1 MAAPMLPSRRQ
12 QPVQTAELDR
22 ACLAN
27 HLRKPP
33 AAGSNDPAG
42 GQSPAGQSPAGQ
54 PLGGQPTEVLAGSIE
69 RVTFHS
75 AESGFCVLRIKA
87 RGHRDLVTVVGHAA
101 EISAGEWV
109 TLSGSWVNSREHGQ
123 QFKASFLKASAPTS
137 ADGIQKY
144 LGSGMIRGIG
154 PIYASKLV
162 EAFGAQVF
170 EVIEQAPERL
180 REVPGIGQV
189 RAGRIAQAWA
199 DQKVVREIM
208 VFLHSHGVG
217 TARAVRIFK
226 TYGNEA
232 VQVMAENP
240 YRLARDIRG
249 IGFRSA
255 DAIAARLGIEATAMI
270 RLRAGIS
277 YALLQASG
285 DGHCGLPTADLLKL
299 AGELLSVERP
309 APSPPVEANPT
320 QGSEQREEQGSAAVA
335 APPQRD
341 ATANRVPLEPAVIQT
356 ALDLE
361 LGEGSVVAD
370 SLAGEAAIFLAH
382 LHRDERRIAEALQ
395 ELAQG
400 AQPWGTINA
409 ERAITWVE
417 QRLGLELAASQKAAV
432 EQALASKVLVI
443 TGGPGVGKTTL
454 INAILRILAA
464 KKLRIQLC
472 APTGRAAKRMAEA
485 TGLEAKTIH
494 RLLEF
499 DPAAFGFRRGAE
511 LPLECD
517 LLVVDETSMVDVPL
531 MASLLAAIP
540 PEAALLLV
548 GDVDQLPSVG
558 PGQVLAD
565 VITSGAIPVARL
577 TEVFRQAATSR
588 IITTAHAINAGTIPD
603 LRPPADNASAKG
615 ASAEGAGSDFY
626 FLPAET
632 PEQAVKLILKV
643 VGERIPARFG
653 LDPIAQVQVL
663 CPMARGGCGSRS
675 LNIELQKLLNPDPAE
690 QVERFGWRFAPGDK
704 VMQIAN
710 DYEKDVFNGDVGTID
725 AIDADNSE
733 LSVLFPTSEAG
744 ALGSREVVYG
754 WGELDHLVP
763 AYACTIHKSQGSE
776 YPAVVI
782 PLLTQHYPML
792 QRNLVYTGLTRGKQL
807 VVLVGQKKA
816 LAMAVKNH
824 LGRRRY
830 TKLAEWLGPVAQP
843 PAAA

>member
-1 MAAPMLPSRRQ
+1 M
-12 QPVQTAELDR
+12 
-22 ACLAN
+22 N
-27 HLRKPP
+27 KPI
-33 AAGSNDPAG
+33 
-42 GQSPAGQSPAGQ
+42 AGQSSGMPDTAAQ
-54 PLGGQPTEVLAGSIE
+54 PTEVQSTEVLAGSIE

-109 TLSGSWVNSREHGQ
+109 TVSGTWVNSREHGQ
-123 QFKASFLKASAPTS
+123 QFKASFLKASAPTT
-137 ADGIQKY
+137 AEGIEKY

-162 EAFGAQVF
+162 AVFGAEVF

-180 REVPGIGQV
+180 REVPGIGKV
-189 RAGRIAQAWA
+189 RASRIAQAWA

-226 TYGNEA
+226 TYGNDA

-249 IGFRSA
+249 IGFRTA

-270 RLRAGIS
+270 RLRAGIN
-277 YALLQASG
+277 YALLEASG
-285 DGHCGLPTADLLKL
+285 EGHCGLPTAELLKL
-299 AGELLSVERP
+299 AGERLAVERP
-309 APSPPVEANPT
+309 DETGAT
-320 QGSEQREEQGSAAVA
+320 RRESLG
-335 APPQRD
+335 
-341 ATANRVPLEPAVIQT
+341 PAVIKA

-361 LGEGSVVAD
+361 LSEGSVVAD
-370 SLAGEAAIFLAH
+370 TLAGEGAIFLAH

-400 AQPWGTINA
+400 APPWGTINA
-409 ERAITWVE
+409 ERAISWVE
-417 QRLGLELAASQKAAV
+417 QRLGLELATSQKAAV
-432 EQALASKVLVI
+432 ELALASKLLVI

-499 DPAAFGFRRGAE
+499 DPAAYGFRRGPE

-565 VITSGAIPVARL
+565 VIASGSVAVARL
-577 TEVFRQAATSR
+577 TEVFRQAASSR

-603 LRPPADNASAKG
+603 LRPPS
-615 ASAEGAGSDFY
+615 EGGTTDFY

-632 PEQAVKLILKV
+632 PEQAVALILKV

-653 LDPIAQVQVL
+653 FDPIGQVQVL

-675 LNIELQKLLNPDPAE
+675 LNIELQQLLNPDPVE

-710 DYEKDVFNGDVGTID
+710 DYEKEVFNGDVGTID
-725 AIDADNSE
+725 AIDADSSE
-733 LSVLFPTSEAG
+733 LGVLFPTSEAG
-744 ALGSREVVYG
+744 VQGSRLVVYG

-782 PLLTQHYPML
+782 PLLIQHYAML

-830 TKLAEWLGPVAQP
+830 TKLAEWLL
-843 PAAA
+843 PADAITGAVSFLGASL

>member
-1 MAAPMLPSRRQ
+1 M
-12 QPVQTAELDR
+12 
-22 ACLAN
+22 N
-27 HLRKPP
+27 KPI
-33 AAGSNDPAG
+33 
-42 GQSPAGQSPAGQ
+42 AGQSSGIPDTTA
-54 PLGGQPTEVLAGSIE
+54 QPTEVLAGSIE

-109 TLSGSWVNSREHGQ
+109 TVSGTWVNSREHGQ
-123 QFKASFLKASAPTS
+123 QFKASFLKASAPTT
-137 ADGIQKY
+137 AEGIEKY

-154 PIYASKLV
+154 PIYAGKLV
-162 EAFGAQVF
+162 GAFGAEVF

-180 REVPGIGQV
+180 REVPGIGKV
-189 RAGRIAQAWA
+189 RASRIAQAWA

-226 TYGNEA
+226 TYGNDA

-249 IGFRSA
+249 IGFRTA

-270 RLRAGIS
+270 RLRAGIN
-277 YALLQASG
+277 YALLEASG
-285 DGHCGLPTADLLKL
+285 EGHCGLPTAELLKL
-299 AGELLSVERP
+299 AGELLVVERP
-309 APSPPVEANPT
+309 APSPPAEPNPT
-320 QGSEQREEQGSAAVA
+320 QGSDQREEQGSAAVQA
-335 APPQRD
+335 APQRD
-341 ATANRVPLEPAVIQT
+341 APANRVPLEPAVIQT

-361 LGEGSVVAD
+361 LSEGSVVAD
-370 SLAGEAAIFLAH
+370 SLAGKGAIFLAH

-400 AQPWGTINA
+400 AAPWGTINA
-409 ERAITWVE
+409 ERAIDWVE
-417 QRLGLELAASQKAAV
+417 QRLGLELATSQRAAV

-454 INAILRILAA
+454 INAILRILVA

-499 DPAAFGFRRGAE
+499 DPAAYGFRRGPE

-565 VITSGAIPVARL
+565 VIASGSVAVARL
-577 TEVFRQAATSR
+577 TEVFRQAASSR

-603 LRPPADNASAKG
+603 LRPPS
-615 ASAEGAGSDFY
+615 EGGTTDFY

-632 PEQAVKLILKV
+632 PEQAVALILKV

-653 LDPIAQVQVL
+653 FDPIGQVQVL

-675 LNIELQKLLNPDPAE
+675 LNIELQRLLNPDPVE

-710 DYEKDVFNGDVGTID
+710 DYEKEVFNGDVGTID

-733 LSVLFPTSEAG
+733 LGVLFPTSEAG
-744 ALGSREVVYG
+744 VQGSRVVVYG

-782 PLLTQHYPML
+782 PLLTQHYAML

-830 TKLAEWLGPVAQP
+830 TKLAEWLL
-843 PAAA
+843 PADAITGAVSFLPASL

>member
-1 MAAPMLPSRRQ
+1 MNKPIAGPS
-12 QPVQTAELDR
+12 P
-22 ACLAN
+22 
-27 HLRKPP
+27 
-33 AAGSNDPAG
+33 SDPA
-42 GQSPAGQSPAGQ
+42 QASP
-54 PLGGQPTEVLAGSIE
+54 QPTEVLAGSIE
-69 RVTFHS
+69 RVTFHN
-75 AESGFCVLRIKA
+75 AENGFCVLRIKA

-109 TLSGSWVNSREHGQ
+109 TVSGTWVNSREHGQ
-123 QFKASFLKASAPTS
+123 QFKASFLRASAPTT
-137 ADGIQKY
+137 AEGIEKY

-162 EAFGAQVF
+162 AVFGDQVF
-170 EVIEQAPERL
+170 EVIEQTPERL
-180 REVPGIGQV
+180 REVPGIGKV

-226 TYGNEA
+226 TYGNDA

-249 IGFRSA
+249 IGFRTA
-255 DAIAARLGIEATAMI
+255 DAIAARLGIEPEAMI
-270 RLRAGIS
+270 RLRAGIN
-277 YALLQASG
+277 YALLEASG
-285 DGHCGLPTADLLKL
+285 DGHCGLPSAELLKL
-299 AGELLSVERP
+299 AGELLAVERP
-309 APSPPVEANPT
+309 SGPLDETGAS
-320 QGSEQREEQGSAAVA
+320 R
-335 APPQRD
+335 
-341 ATANRVPLEPAVIQT
+341 RVPLEPGLIQR

-361 LGEGSVVAD
+361 LAEGSVIAD
-370 SLAGEAAIFLAH
+370 VLDAEPAIFLSK
-382 LHRDERRIAEALQ
+382 LHRDERRIAAALQ
-395 ELAQG
+395 ALAAG
-400 AQPWGTINA
+400 RPPWG
-409 ERAITWVE
+409 AIDSAKAVPWVE
-417 QRLGLELAASQKAAV
+417 QRLALELAASQKAAV
-432 EQALASKVLVI
+432 EQALAAKVLVI

-464 KKLRIQLC
+464 KKLRILLC
-472 APTGRAAKRMAEA
+472 APTGRAAKRMGET

-499 DPAAFGFRRGAE
+499 DPAAFGFKRNAE

-531 MASLLAAIP
+531 MASLLDALP

-565 VITSGAIPVARL
+565 LINSGALPVARL
-577 TEVFRQAATSR
+577 TEVFRQAASSR

-603 LRPPADNASAKG
+603 LRPPTAG
-615 ASAEGAGSDFY
+615 ATTDFY

-632 PEQAVKLILKV
+632 PEQAVALILKV

-710 DYEKDVFNGDVGTID
+710 DYEKEVFNGDVGTID

-733 LSVLFPTSEAG
+733 LSVLFPSSEAG
-744 ALGSREVVYG
+744 GNAAAAGSRVVVYG

-782 PLLTQHYPML
+782 PLLTQHYAML

-830 TKLAEWLGPVAQP
+830 TKLAEWLS
-843 PAAA
+843 

>member
-1 MAAPMLPSRRQ
+1 M
-12 QPVQTAELDR
+12 
-22 ACLAN
+22 N
-27 HLRKPP
+27 KPI
-33 AAGSNDPAG
+33 
-42 GQSPAGQSPAGQ
+42 AGQSSGMPDNTAE
-54 PLGGQPTEVLAGSIE
+54 PTEVLAGSIE
-69 RVTFHS
+69 RVTFHNAS
-75 AESGFCVLRIKA
+75 NGFCVLRIKA

-109 TLSGSWVNSREHGQ
+109 TVSGVWVNSREHGQ
-123 QFKASFLKASAPTS
+123 QFKAAFLRSSPPTT
-137 ADGIQKY
+137 AEGIEKY

-162 EAFGAQVF
+162 SAFGAEVF

-180 REVPGIGQV
+180 REVPGIGKV
-189 RAGRIAQAWA
+189 RASRIAQAWA

-226 TYGNEA
+226 TYGNDA
-232 VQVMAENP
+232 VQVMTENP

-249 IGFRSA
+249 IGFRTA
-255 DAIAARLGIEATAMI
+255 DAIAARLGIEPTATI
-270 RLRAGIS
+270 RLRAGIN
-277 YALLQASG
+277 YALLEASG
-285 DGHCGLPTADLLKL
+285 EGHCGLPTAELLKL
-299 AGELLSVERP
+299 AGELLAVERP
-309 APSPPVEANPT
+309 GADPT
-320 QGSEQREEQGSAAVA
+320 DASAAS
-335 APPQRD
+335 R
-341 ATANRVPLEPAVIQT
+341 REPLEPPLIQT

-361 LGEGSVVAD
+361 LSEGSVVAD
-370 SLAGEAAIFLAH
+370 SLAGEPAIFLAH
-382 LHRDERRIAEALQ
+382 LHRDERRIAESLQ
-395 ELAQG
+395 ELALG
-400 AQPWGTINA
+400 RPPWG
-409 ERAITWVE
+409 AIDAAKAIGWVE
-417 QRLGLELAASQKAAV
+417 QRLGLQLAASQKAAV

-499 DPAAFGFRRGAE
+499 DPASYGFRRNAE

-565 VITSGAIPVARL
+565 AIASGALAVARL
-577 TEVFRQAATSR
+577 TEVFRQAASSR
-588 IITTAHAINAGTIPD
+588 IITTAHAINGGTIPD
-603 LRPPADNASAKG
+603 LRAPADGTST
-615 ASAEGAGSDFY
+615 DFY

-632 PEQAVKLILKV
+632 PEQAVSLILKV

-653 LDPIAQVQVL
+653 FDPVAEVQVL

-675 LNIELQKLLNPDPAE
+675 LNIELQNLLNPDPTE

-704 VMQIAN
+704 VMQIVN
-710 DYEKDVFNGDVGTID
+710 DYEKEVFNGDVGTID

-744 ALGSREVVYG
+744 VGGSRAVVYG

-782 PLLTQHYPML
+782 PLLTQHYAML
-792 QRNLVYTGLTRGKQL
+792 QRNLVYTGLTRGKRL

-816 LAMAVKNH
+816 LAMAVKNN

-830 TKLAEWLGPVAQP
+830 TKLSEWLVPEQLSMDMDRNHGS
-843 PAAA
+843 

>member
-1 MAAPMLPSRRQ
+1 VSPQATSALARPS
-12 QPVQTAELDR
+12 P
-22 ACLAN
+22 
-27 HLRKPP
+27 
-33 AAGSNDPAG
+33 SDPA
-42 GQSPAGQSPAGQ
+42 QASP
-54 PLGGQPTEVLAGSIE
+54 QPTEVLAGSIE
-69 RVTFHS
+69 RVTFHN
-75 AESGFCVLRIKA
+75 AENGFCVLRIKA

-109 TLSGSWVNSREHGQ
+109 TVSGTWVNSREHGQ
-123 QFKASFLKASAPTS
+123 QFKASFLRASAPTT
-137 ADGIQKY
+137 AEGIEKY

-162 EAFGAQVF
+162 AVFGAEVF
-170 EVIEQAPERL
+170 EVIEQEPERL
-180 REVPGIGQV
+180 REVPGIGKV

-226 TYGNEA
+226 TYGNDA

-249 IGFRSA
+249 IGFRTA
-255 DAIAARLGIEATAMI
+255 DAIAARLGIKPEAMI
-270 RLRAGIS
+270 RLRAGIN
-277 YALLQASG
+277 YALLEASG
-285 DGHCGLPTADLLKL
+285 DGHCGLPCAELLKL
-299 AGELLSVERP
+299 AGELLAVERP
-309 APSPPVEANPT
+309 SGPLDETGAS
-320 QGSEQREEQGSAAVA
+320 S
-335 APPQRD
+335 
-341 ATANRVPLEPAVIQT
+341 RVPLEPGLIQS

-361 LGEGSVVAD
+361 LAEGSVVAD
-370 SLAGEAAIFLAH
+370 TLAAEPAIFLAN
-382 LHRDERRIAEALQ
+382 LHRDERRIAAALQ
-395 ELAQG
+395 ALAAG
-400 AQPWGTINA
+400 RPPWG
-409 ERAITWVE
+409 AIDSAKAVPWVE
-417 QRLGLELAASQKAAV
+417 QRLALELAASQKAAV
-432 EQALASKVLVI
+432 EQALAAKVLVI

-464 KKLRIQLC
+464 KKLRILLC
-472 APTGRAAKRMAEA
+472 APTGRAAKRMGET

-499 DPAAFGFRRGAE
+499 DPAAFGFKRGAE

-531 MASLLAAIP
+531 MASLLDALP
-540 PEAALLLV
+540 PEAGLLLV

-565 VITSGAIPVARL
+565 LINSGALPVARL
-577 TEVFRQAATSR
+577 TEVFRQAASSR

-603 LRPPADNASAKG
+603 LRPPPAG
-615 ASAEGAGSDFY
+615 ASTDFY

-632 PEQAVKLILKV
+632 PEQAVALILKV

-675 LNIELQKLLNPDPAE
+675 LNIELQQLLNPDPTE
-690 QVERFGWRFAPGDK
+690 QVERFGWRFAPADK
-704 VMQIAN
+704 VMQVAN
-710 DYEKDVFNGDVGTID
+710 DYEKEVFNGDVGTVET
-725 AIDADNSE
+725 IDADASE
-733 LSVLFPTSEAG
+733 LTVRFDG
-744 ALGSREVVYG
+744 REVTYG
-754 WGELDHLVP
+754 WGELDNLVP

-782 PLLTQHYPML
+782 PLLTQHYAML
-792 QRNLVYTGLTRGKQL
+792 QRNLVYTGITRGKQL

-830 TKLAEWLGPVAQP
+830 TKLAEWLI
-843 PAAA
+843 

>member
-1 MAAPMLPSRRQ
+1 M
-12 QPVQTAELDR
+12 
-22 ACLAN
+22 N
-27 HLRKPP
+27 KPI
-33 AAGSNDPAG
+33 
-42 GQSPAGQSPAGQ
+42 AGQSSGMPDTTAQ
-54 PLGGQPTEVLAGSIE
+54 PTEVQTTEVLAGSIE

-87 RGHRDLVTVVGHAA
+87 RGHRDLITVVGHAA

-109 TLSGSWVNSREHGQ
+109 TVSGTWVNSREHGQ
-123 QFKASFLKASAPTS
+123 QFKASFLKASAPTT
-137 ADGIQKY
+137 AEGIEKY

-162 EAFGAQVF
+162 AVFGAAVF

-180 REVPGIGQV
+180 REVPGIGKV
-189 RAGRIAQAWA
+189 RASRIAQAWA

-249 IGFRSA
+249 IGFRTA

-270 RLRAGIS
+270 RLRAGVN
-277 YALLQASG
+277 YALLEASG
-285 DGHCGLPTADLLKL
+285 EGHCGLPTAELLKL
-299 AGELLSVERP
+299 AGELLAVERP
-309 APSPPVEANPT
+309 DEAP
-320 QGSEQREEQGSAAVA
+320 
-335 APPQRD
+335 
-341 ATANRVPLEPAVIQT
+341 ANRVPLEPAVIQT

-361 LGEGSVVAD
+361 LSEGSVVAD
-370 SLAGEAAIFLAH
+370 TLAGEGAIFLAH
-382 LHRDERRIAEALQ
+382 LHRDERRIGEALQ

-400 AQPWGTINA
+400 AAPWGTINA
-409 ERAITWVE
+409 ERAIAWVE
-417 QRLGLELAASQKAAV
+417 QRLGLDLAASQQAAV

-499 DPAAFGFRRGAE
+499 DPAAYGFRRGPE

-565 VITSGAIPVARL
+565 VIASGSVAVARL
-577 TEVFRQAATSR
+577 TEVFRQAASSR

-603 LRPPADNASAKG
+603 LRPPS
-615 ASAEGAGSDFY
+615 EGDTTDFY

-632 PEQAVKLILKV
+632 PEQAVALILKV

-653 LDPIAQVQVL
+653 FDPIGQVQVL

-675 LNIELQKLLNPDPAE
+675 LNIELQRLLNPDPVE

-710 DYEKDVFNGDVGTID
+710 DYEKEVFNGDVGTID

-733 LSVLFPTSEAG
+733 LGVLFPTSEAG
-744 ALGSREVVYG
+744 VQSSRVVVYG

-782 PLLTQHYPML
+782 PLLTQHYAML

-830 TKLAEWLGPVAQP
+830 TKLAEWL
-843 PAAA
+843 AA

>member
-1 MAAPMLPSRRQ
+1 MNKPVAGRSGGMADT
-12 QPVQTAELDR
+12 TAE
-22 ACLAN
+22 
-27 HLRKPP
+27 
-33 AAGSNDPAG
+33 
-42 GQSPAGQSPAGQ
+42 
-54 PLGGQPTEVLAGSIE
+54 PTEVLAGSIE
-69 RVTFHS
+69 RVTFHNAS
-75 AESGFCVLRIKA
+75 NGFCVLRIKA
-87 RGHRDLVTVVGHAA
+87 RGHRELVTVVGHAA

-109 TLSGSWVNSREHGQ
+109 TASGVWVNDREHGQ
-123 QFKASFLKASAPTS
+123 QFKAAFLRSSPPTT
-137 ADGIQKY
+137 AEGIEKY
-144 LGSGMIRGIG
+144 LGSGMIRGVG

-162 EAFGAQVF
+162 ASFGAEVF

-180 REVPGIGQV
+180 REVPGIGKV

-226 TYGNEA
+226 TYGNDA

-249 IGFRSA
+249 IGFRTA
-255 DAIAARLGIEATAMI
+255 DAIAGRLGIEPIATI
-270 RLRAGIS
+270 RLRAGIN
-277 YALLQASG
+277 YALLEASG
-285 DGHCGLPTADLLKL
+285 EGHCGLPTAELLKL
-299 AGELLSVERP
+299 AGELLAVEQPAAERP
-309 APSPPVEANPT
+309 DKTGAS
-320 QGSEQREEQGSAAVA
+320 R
-335 APPQRD
+335 
-341 ATANRVPLEPAVIQT
+341 RVPLEPAQIQS
-356 ALDLE
+356 ALDQE
-361 LGEGSVVAD
+361 LAEGSVVAD
-370 SLAGEAAIFLAH
+370 SLAGEPAIFLSH
-382 LHRDERRIAEALQ
+382 LHKAERQIAEWLQ

-400 AQPWGTINA
+400 APPWG
-409 ERAITWVE
+409 AIDAAKAIGWVE
-417 QRLGLELAASQKAAV
+417 QRLALALAASQRQAV

-454 INAILRILAA
+454 INAILQILAA

-499 DPAAFGFRRGAE
+499 DPTSYGFRRNSD

-565 VITSGAIPVARL
+565 AINSAALPVTRL
-577 TEVFRQAATSR
+577 TEVFRQAASSR
-588 IITTAHAINAGTIPD
+588 IVTTAHAINGGTIPD
-603 LRPPADNASAKG
+603 LRAPADG
-615 ASAEGAGSDFY
+615 ASTDFY
-626 FLPAET
+626 FLAAET
-632 PEQAVKLILKV
+632 PEQAVALILKV

-710 DYEKDVFNGDVGTID
+710 DYEKEVFNGDVGTID

-744 ALGSREVVYG
+744 VAGIRAVVYG

-782 PLLTQHYPML
+782 PLLTQHYAML

-824 LGRRRY
+824 LGRRRC
-830 TKLAEWLGPVAQP
+830 TKLAEWLSGS
-843 PAAA
+843 

>member
-1 MAAPMLPSRRQ
+1 MAPRVGM
-12 QPVQTAELDR
+12 
-22 ACLAN
+22 N
-27 HLRKPP
+27 KPIT
-33 AAGSNDPAG
+33 
-42 GQSPAGQSPAGQ
+42 GQSPGMLDTTA
-54 PLGGQPTEVLAGSIE
+54 QPTEVLAGSIE

-109 TLSGSWVNSREHGQ
+109 TVSGTWVNSREHGQ
-123 QFKASFLKASAPTS
+123 QFKASFLKASAPTT
-137 ADGIQKY
+137 AEGIEKY

-162 EAFGAQVF
+162 GAFGAEVF

-180 REVPGIGQV
+180 REVPGIGKV
-189 RAGRIAQAWA
+189 RASRIAQAWA

-226 TYGNEA
+226 TYGNDA

-249 IGFRSA
+249 IGFRTA

-270 RLRAGIS
+270 RLRAGIN
-277 YALLQASG
+277 YALLEASG
-285 DGHCGLPTADLLKL
+285 EGHCGLPTAELLKL
-299 AGELLSVERP
+299 AGELLAVERP
-309 APSPPVEANPT
+309 APSPPAEPKPT
-320 QGSEQREEQGSAAVA
+320 QGSDQREEQGSAAVQA
-335 APPQRD
+335 APQRD
-341 ATANRVPLEPAVIQT
+341 APANRVPLEPAVIQT

-361 LGEGSVVAD
+361 LSEGSVVAD
-370 SLAGEAAIFLAH
+370 DLAGEGAIFLAH

-409 ERAITWVE
+409 ERAIAWVE
-417 QRLGLELAASQKAAV
+417 QRLGLELATSQKAAV

-499 DPAAFGFRRGAE
+499 DPAAYGFRRGAE

-565 VITSGAIPVARL
+565 GINSGALPVARL
-577 TEVFRQAATSR
+577 TEVFRQAASSR

-603 LRPPADNASAKG
+603 LRPPS
-615 ASAEGAGSDFY
+615 EGGTTDFY

-632 PEQAVKLILKV
+632 PEQAVALILKV

-653 LDPIAQVQVL
+653 FDPIAQVQVL

-675 LNIELQKLLNPDPAE
+675 LNIELQKLLNPDPVE

-704 VMQIAN
+704 VMQTAN
-710 DYEKDVFNGDVGTID
+710 DYEKEVFNGDVGTID

-733 LSVLFPTSEAG
+733 LGVLFPTSEAG
-744 ALGSREVVYG
+744 VQGSRVVVYG

-782 PLLTQHYPML
+782 PLLTQHYAML

-830 TKLAEWLGPVAQP
+830 TKLVEWLS
-843 PAAA
+843 

>member
-1 MAAPMLPSRRQ
+1 MASH
-12 QPVQTAELDR
+12 TGE
-22 ACLAN
+22 
-27 HLRKPP
+27 
-33 AAGSNDPAG
+33 
-42 GQSPAGQSPAGQ
+42 
-54 PLGGQPTEVLAGSIE
+54 GGQPTEVLAGSIE
-69 RVTFHS
+69 RVTFHN
-75 AESGFCVLRIKA
+75 ADNGFCVLRIKA

-109 TLSGSWVNSREHGQ
+109 TASGTWVNSREHGQ
-123 QFKASFLKASAPTS
+123 QFKASFLRASAPTT
-137 ADGIQKY
+137 AEGIEKY

-162 EAFGAQVF
+162 SAFGAEVF

-180 REVPGIGQV
+180 QEVPGIGQV
-189 RAGRIAQAWA
+189 RAGRIARAWA

-249 IGFRSA
+249 IGFRTA
-255 DAIAARLGIEATAMI
+255 DAIAALLGIAATAMI
-270 RLRAGIS
+270 RLRAGIN
-277 YALLQASG
+277 YALLEASG
-285 DGHCGLPTADLLKL
+285 EGHCGLPTAELLKL
-299 AGELLSVERP
+299 AGELLAVERP
-309 APSPPVEANPT
+309 VPSPPAEPKAPK
-320 QGSEQREEQGSAAVA
+320 GSQQLEQQSVA
-335 APPQRD
+335 AAKPPPHRE
-341 ATANRVPLEPAVIQT
+341 APTTRVPLEPAVIQV

-361 LGEGSVVAD
+361 LSEGSVVAD
-370 SLAGEAAIFLAH
+370 ALAGEAAIFLAH
-382 LHRDERRIAEALQ
+382 LHRDERRIGEVLQ
-395 ELAQG
+395 ELVQG
-400 AQPWGTINA
+400 TPPWGAINA
-409 ERAITWVE
+409 ATATGWVE
-417 QRLGLELAASQKAAV
+417 QRLGLELAASQKLAV
-432 EQALASKVLVI
+432 EQALASKVVVI

-464 KKLRIQLC
+464 KKLRLQLC
-472 APTGRAAKRMAEA
+472 APTGRAAKRMAET

-494 RLLEF
+494 RLLEY
-499 DPAAFGFRRGAE
+499 DPAAHGFRRGVE

-540 PEAALLLV
+540 PEAALVLV

-565 VITSGAIPVARL
+565 LIHSGALPVARL
-577 TEVFRQAATSR
+577 TEVFRQAASSR

-603 LRPPADNASAKG
+603 LRPPSDG
-615 ASAEGAGSDFY
+615 GSTDFY
-626 FLPAET
+626 FLPADT
-632 PEQAVKLILKV
+632 PEQAVALILKV
-643 VGERIPARFG
+643 VAERIPARFG
-653 LDPIAQVQVL
+653 LDPIGQVQVL

-675 LNIELQKLLNPDPAE
+675 LNIELQKLLNPDPVE

-710 DYEKDVFNGDVGTID
+710 DYEKEVFNGDVGTVDGID
-725 AIDADNSE
+725 VDNSE
-733 LSVLFPTSEAG
+733 LSVQFPSSEAG
-744 ALGSREVVYG
+744 PQGSRVVVYG

-776 YPAVVI
+776 YPAVVV

-792 QRNLVYTGLTRGKQL
+792 QRNLLYTGLTRGKQL

-824 LGRRRY
+824 LARRRY
-830 TKLAEWLGPVAQP
+830 TKLAEWLAMPESPGGVIRRQETP
-843 PAAA
+843 P

>member
-1 MAAPMLPSRRQ
+1 MSPQATPALPHPS
-12 QPVQTAELDR
+12 P
-22 ACLAN
+22 
-27 HLRKPP
+27 
-33 AAGSNDPAG
+33 SDPA
-42 GQSPAGQSPAGQ
+42 QASP
-54 PLGGQPTEVLAGSIE
+54 QPTEVLAGSIE
-69 RVTFHS
+69 RVTFHN
-75 AESGFCVLRIKA
+75 AENGFCVLRIKA

-109 TLSGSWVNSREHGQ
+109 TVSGTWVNSREHGQ
-123 QFKASFLKASAPTS
+123 QFKASFLRSSAPTT
-137 ADGIQKY
+137 AEGIEKY

-162 EAFGAQVF
+162 AVFGDQVF
-170 EVIEQAPERL
+170 EVIEQTPERL
-180 REVPGIGQV
+180 REVPGIGPV
-189 RAGRIAQAWA
+189 RGQRISQAWA

-226 TYGNEA
+226 TYGNAA

-249 IGFRSA
+249 IGFRTA
-255 DAIAARLGIEATAMI
+255 DAIAGRLGIEPEAMI
-270 RLRAGIS
+270 RLRAGVN
-277 YALLQASG
+277 YALLEASG
-285 DGHCGLPTADLLKL
+285 DGHCGLPAAELLKL
-299 AGELLSVERP
+299 AGELLAVERP
-309 APSPPVEANPT
+309 
-320 QGSEQREEQGSAAVA
+320 SEGAAESDPGAESVA
-335 APPQRD
+335 
-341 ATANRVPLEPAVIQT
+341 TSRVPMEPGLIQS

-361 LGEGSVVAD
+361 LAEGSVVAD
-370 SLAGEAAIFLAH
+370 ELNSEPAIFLSN
-382 LHRDERRIAEALQ
+382 LHRDERRIAESLQAL
-395 ELAQG
+395 AVG
-400 AQPWGTINA
+400 YPPWGSIEA
-409 ERAITWVE
+409 GKAIPWVE
-417 QRLGLELAASQKAAV
+417 QRLGLELAVSQKGAV
-432 EQALASKVLVI
+432 EQVLSSKVLVI

-464 KKLRIQLC
+464 KKLRILLC
-472 APTGRAAKRMAEA
+472 APTGRAAKRMGET

-499 DPAAFGFRRGAE
+499 DPAAFGFKRNAE
-511 LPLECD
+511 LPLACD

-531 MASLLAAIP
+531 MASLLDALP

-565 VITSGAIPVARL
+565 LINSGALPVARL
-577 TEVFRQAATSR
+577 TEVFRQAASSR

-603 LRPPADNASAKG
+603 LRPPA
-615 ASAEGAGSDFY
+615 AEATTDFY

-632 PEQAVKLILKV
+632 PEQAVALILKV

-653 LDPIAQVQVL
+653 LNPIAQVQVL

-675 LNIELQKLLNPDPAE
+675 LNIELQQLLNPDPTE
-690 QVERFGWRFAPGDK
+690 QVERFGWRFAPADK
-704 VMQIAN
+704 VMQVAN
-710 DYEKDVFNGDVGTID
+710 DYEKEVFNGDVGTVET
-725 AIDADNSE
+725 IDADASE
-733 LSVLFPTSEAG
+733 LTVRFDG
-744 ALGSREVVYG
+744 REVTYG
-754 WGELDHLVP
+754 WGELDNLVP

-782 PLLTQHYPML
+782 PLLTQHYAML
-792 QRNLVYTGLTRGKQL
+792 QRNLVYTGITRGKQL

-830 TKLAEWLGPVAQP
+830 TKLVEWMGLSLRN
-843 PAAA
+843 

>member
-1 MAAPMLPSRRQ
+1 
-12 QPVQTAELDR
+12 
-22 ACLAN
+22 
-27 HLRKPP
+27 
-33 AAGSNDPAG
+33 
-42 GQSPAGQSPAGQ
+42 
-54 PLGGQPTEVLAGSIE
+54 VLAGSIE
-69 RVTFHS
+69 RVTFHN
-75 AESGFCVLRIKA
+75 AENGFCVLRIKA

-109 TLSGSWVNSREHGQ
+109 TVSGTWVNSREHGQ
-123 QFKASFLKASAPTS
+123 QFKASFLRASAPTT
-137 ADGIQKY
+137 AEGIEKY

-162 EAFGAQVF
+162 AVFGDQVF

-180 REVPGIGQV
+180 REVPGIGPV
-189 RAGRIAQAWA
+189 RGQRISQAWA

-226 TYGNEA
+226 TYGNDS

-249 IGFRSA
+249 IGFRTA
-255 DAIAARLGIEATAMI
+255 DAIAARLCIEATAMI
-270 RLRAGIS
+270 RLRAGVN
-277 YALLQASG
+277 YALLEASG
-285 DGHCGLPTADLLKL
+285 EGHCGLPTAELLKL
-299 AGELLSVERP
+299 AGELLAVERP
-309 APSPPVEANPT
+309 DETGAT
-320 QGSEQREEQGSAAVA
+320 RRE
-335 APPQRD
+335 
-341 ATANRVPLEPAVIQT
+341 PLEPAVIQT

-361 LGEGSVVAD
+361 LSEGSVVAD
-370 SLAGEAAIFLAH
+370 DLAGEGAIFLAH

-409 ERAITWVE
+409 ERAIAWVE
-417 QRLGLELAASQKAAV
+417 QRLGLQLATSQQAAV

-499 DPAAFGFRRGAE
+499 DPAAYGFRRGAE

-565 VITSGAIPVARL
+565 VIASGALPVARL
-577 TEVFRQAATSR
+577 TEVFRQAASSR

-603 LRPPADNASAKG
+603 LRPPS
-615 ASAEGAGSDFY
+615 EGGTTDFY
-626 FLPAET
+626 FLPADT
-632 PEQAVKLILKV
+632 PEQAVALILKV

-653 LDPIAQVQVL
+653 FDPIGQVQVL

-675 LNIELQKLLNPDPAE
+675 LNIELQRLLNPDPVE

-710 DYEKDVFNGDVGTID
+710 DYEKEVFNGDVGTID

-733 LSVLFPTSEAG
+733 LGVLFPTSEAG
-744 ALGSREVVYG
+744 VQGSRVVVYG

-782 PLLTQHYPML
+782 PLLTQHYAML

-830 TKLAEWLGPVAQP
+830 TKLAEWLL
-843 PAAA
+843 PADAIPGAVSFLPASL

>member
-1 MAAPMLPSRRQ
+1 MADRDHAPMAPR
-12 QPVQTAELDR
+12 VGM
-22 ACLAN
+22 N
-27 HLRKPP
+27 KPI
-33 AAGSNDPAG
+33 
-42 GQSPAGQSPAGQ
+42 AGQSSGMPDTTA
-54 PLGGQPTEVLAGSIE
+54 QPTEVLAGSIE

-109 TLSGSWVNSREHGQ
+109 TVSGTWVNSREHGQ
-123 QFKASFLKASAPTS
+123 QFKAAFLKASAPTT
-137 ADGIQKY
+137 AEGIEKY

-162 EAFGAQVF
+162 GAFGAEVF
-170 EVIEQAPERL
+170 EVIEQEPERL
-180 REVPGIGQV
+180 LEVPGIGKV

-226 TYGNEA
+226 TYGNDS

-249 IGFRSA
+249 IGFRTA

-270 RLRAGIS
+270 RLQAGIR
-277 YALLQASG
+277 YALLEASG
-285 DGHCGLPTADLLKL
+285 EGHCGLPTAELLKL
-299 AGELLSVERP
+299 AGELLAVERP
-309 APSPPVEANPT
+309 APSPPAEANPT
-320 QGSEQREEQGSAAVA
+320 QGSDQREEQGVPAAKQ
-335 APPQRD
+335 PPQRD
-341 ATANRVPLEPAVIQT
+341 ALANRVPLEPAVIQT

-361 LGEGSVVAD
+361 LSEGSVVAD
-370 SLAGEAAIFLAH
+370 SLAGEGAIFLAH

-400 AQPWGTINA
+400 AAPWGTINA
-409 ERAITWVE
+409 ERAIAWVE

-499 DPAAFGFRRGAE
+499 DPAAYGFRRGAE

-565 VITSGAIPVARL
+565 GINSGALQVARL
-577 TEVFRQAATSR
+577 TEVFRQAASSR

-603 LRPPADNASAKG
+603 LRPPS
-615 ASAEGAGSDFY
+615 EGGTTDFY

-632 PEQAVKLILKV
+632 PEQAVALILKV

-653 LDPIAQVQVL
+653 FDPIGQVQVL

-675 LNIELQKLLNPDPAE
+675 LNVELQKLLNPDPVE

-710 DYEKDVFNGDVGTID
+710 DYEKEVFNGDVGTID

-744 ALGSREVVYG
+744 IQGSRVVVYG

-782 PLLTQHYPML
+782 PLLTQHYAML

-830 TKLAEWLGPVAQP
+830 TKLAEWLA
-843 PAAA
+843 PADATTAPDSFLPASL